1 MTKSGRFARAV
12 QECTNGR
19 GKNAKKNM
27 KRKERPKAQQ
37 VEDSDD
43 SISNVSLVPAPS
55 NISHSHLVPV
65 PSLAAVLVEGEVNEI
80 NEATSRQY
88 RVEAERL
95 FNIGLNMGVTTNADR
110 ISMVERLVDSEIK
123 DDDSIDGWEEDE
135 VDQ

>member
-27 KRKERPKAQQ
+27 KRKGRPKAQQ

>member
-1 MTKSGRFARAV
+1 
-12 QECTNGR
+12 
-19 GKNAKKNM
+19 
-27 KRKERPKAQQ
+27 
-37 VEDSDD
+37 
-43 SISNVSLVPAPS
+43 
-55 NISHSHLVPV
+55 
-65 PSLAAVLVEGEVNEI
+65 VNEI